1 MGCSLKS
8 LVGVGCWP
16 RSEAIVLGLRVYPD
30 NELVMGYFLLRS
42 RAVKPGMNK
51 QKTHQIQTLLYQKR
65 FTKGC
70 EMSN

>member
-51 QKTHQIQTLLYQKR
+51 Q
-65 FTKGC
+65 TKNS
-70 EMSN
+70 SNTNSAVPEKVY